1 MSAEAP
7 PSAEEAKVRGSFAC
21 SVNIGPCC
29 ARGSAEAAL
38 QPPPTGLFVCVRARH
53 PLCAKHIAS
62 SLSLPPHK
70 PTPVFGSGSTFGAGT
85 GFAGF
90 TGVSSSSAAAAPA
103 ATAAEGGDGG
113 EAADG
118 GDDDAA
124 AEEECQAE
132 FKPVVQ
138 LDEVETSTGEEDEE
152 CMVDL

>member
-7 PSAEEAKVRGSFAC
+7 PSAEEAKVRGAFAC
-21 SVNIGPCC
+21 RVEFCTCC
-29 ARGSAEAAL
+29 ARDRAEAAL
-38 QPPPTGLFVCVRARH
+38 QPPPPGKCVCCARH
-53 PLCAKHIAS
+53 LFAFLTA
-62 SLSLPPHK
+62 LSLRTTQQ

-90 TGVSSSSAAAAPA
+90 TGVSSSSAAAAPP
-103 ATAAEGGDGG
+103 AAEGAGDG

-118 GDDDAA
+118 GDDEAAA

-132 FKPVVQ
+132 FKPVVT